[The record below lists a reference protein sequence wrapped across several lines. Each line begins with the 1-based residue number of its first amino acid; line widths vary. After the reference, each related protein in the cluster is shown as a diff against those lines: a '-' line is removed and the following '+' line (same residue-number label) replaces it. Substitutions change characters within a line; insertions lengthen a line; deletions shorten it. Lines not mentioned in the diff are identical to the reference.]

1 MSQQR
6 SALPPSLIATRQLP
20 RRRRALA
27 LAVHLAAAGLLATPL
42 LSLPAM
48 AQTTQQQAR
57 QYAIPAGPVSTV
69 LNRFAAEAGVFISG
83 AGELGEGRQSP
94 GLQGQFSVGEGL
106 ERLLN
111 GTSLRA
117 VRQGDGSYR
126 LEELPADVELSTM
139 RVEAEWIQET
149 AYGPVQGI
157 AATRSA
163 TGTKTD
169 TPIIETPQSI
179 SVVSSEE
186 FQNYGARNVNQALGY
201 TAGLSNAYGGGS
213 ADTIQDS
220 MTSRGFG
227 LFNSYR
233 DGSKYQVNV
242 FDGQQELYG
251 LERLEVLKGPSS
263 ILYGVATPGGLI
275 NTVSKRPTSEPLRE
289 VNIQTGSFD
298 RRQISADF
306 SDALDEEGEFSY
318 RLTMLRRESNT
329 FIDHVP
335 DDRTYI
341 APAFKWQPNEDTSLT
356 LLSEYQHDESIY
368 FWGLPS
374 TGTILSNP
382 NGDIP
387 QERFGGEP
395 GFDEYDNERY
405 SIGYLFEHD
414 FSDHLRLNHSLR
426 TFRTDRDI
434 DNTGL
439 SQTPQSSDGRLY
451 GRFAHDRRD
460 ASRAL
465 TSDTSLQYDWEAG
478 VTSNTTLVGLDYTR
492 QRHESERYRRTVSP
506 LDLYDPV
513 YGRELG
519 EPTPNAYSKVERK
532 EQMGLYFQNQMK
544 IDYKWVVMLGGRQD
558 WTDTKSSQYFDPSQE
573 EQQDDDA
580 FTGRV
585 GFVYLA
591 DNGLAPFASF
601 SQSFEVATGTDRSG
615 NQFEPTQGEQYELGI
630 RFQPEGWDTLL
641 TATTYELTQEN
652 VLVTDPVDT
661 SFQRQMG
668 EVRSRGVE
676 LEAKTEIGP
685 NANLVAAYAYTDAR
699 TTKSSPATPDK
710 VGERTGQTPYNQ
722 FSLWGDYRLG
732 NFGLSGLK
740 LGAGVRYVGSTLP
753 NSFLDGEVSD
763 FTLVDAMISYETG
776 SWLLSLNAT
785 NLTDETYIES
795 CTYACFYGEPRSII
809 GTASYQW

>member
-1 MSQQR
+1 MNQPSFRKRWLTTAIAVAACSAPTVVLAQDAEQR
-6 SALPPSLIATRQLP
+6 ASS
-20 RRRRALA
+20 
-27 LAVHLAAAGLLATPL
+27 G
-42 LSLPAM
+42 S
-48 AQTTQQQAR
+48 
-57 QYAIPAGPVSTV
+57 GSST
-69 LNRFAAEAGVFISG
+69 
-83 AGELGEGRQSP
+83 
-94 GLQGQFSVGEGL
+94 
-106 ERLLN
+106 
-111 GTSLRA
+111 
-117 VRQGDGSYR
+117 
-126 LEELPADVELSTM
+126 ELPTLQVTES
-139 RVEAEWIQET
+139 RIYEEAT
-149 AYGPVQGI
+149 GPVQGI
-157 AATRSA
+157 AASRSA

-186 FQNYGARNVNQALGY
+186 FRNYGARNVSQALGY

-213 ADTIQDS
+213 ADTTQDS

-242 FDGQQELYG
+242 LDGQQELYG

-263 ILYGVATPGGLI
+263 ILYGVASPGGLI

-289 VNIQTGSFD
+289 VNIQAGSFD

-306 SDALDEEGEFSY
+306 SDTLDKEGEFSY

-356 LLSEYQHDESIY
+356 LLSEYQHDESVY

-374 TGTILSNP
+374 NGTILPNP
-382 NGDIP
+382 NGNIAR
-387 QERFGGEP
+387 ERFGGEP
-395 GFDEYDNERY
+395 GYDEYDNERY

-414 FSDHLRLNHSLR
+414 FSNRLKLRHNLR
-426 TFRTDRDI
+426 TMHTDRDVN
-434 DNTGL
+434 NTGL
-439 SQTPQSSDGRLY
+439 TQSPESTDGRLY
-451 GRFAHDRRD
+451 SRTANDRRD
-460 ASRAL
+460 ASKAL

-478 VTSNTTLVGLDYTR
+478 ATTNTSLVGLDYTR
-492 QRHESERYRRTVSP
+492 QRQESERYRRTVSP

-513 YGRELG
+513 YGSELG
-519 EPTPNAYSKVERK
+519 EPIPYTYSQVNRN
-532 EQMGLYFQNQMK
+532 EQVGLYFQNQMK
-544 IDYKWVVMLGGRQD
+544 IAGKWVVMLGGRQD
-558 WTDTKSSQYFDPSQE
+558 WTDTKSSRYFDPSQE
-573 EQQDDDA
+573 QQQDDDA

-591 DNGLAPFASF
+591 ENGLAPFASF

-615 NQFEPTQGEQYELGI
+615 NQFEPTRGEQYELGI

-641 TATTYELTQEN
+641 TATAYELTQEN

-668 EVRSRGVE
+668 EVRSRGIE

-722 FSLWGDYRLG
+722 FSLWGDYRFSE
-732 NFGLSGLK
+732 FGFPGLK
-740 LGAGVRYVGSTLP
+740 VGSGVRYVGSTLP
-753 NSFLDGEVSD
+753 NSYLDGEVSA
-763 FTLVDAMISYETG
+763 FTLVDAMVSYETG
-776 SWLLSLNAT
+776 PWLLSLNAT